1 LICSPLC
8 GVYIRTPP
16 PMGYMGPLPTTG
28 GLALLS
34 MKYSCIYNY
43 RPQINCNSS
52 RCAAWITL
60 LTNNHFFSL
69 FIRLPIVKNTGIFLL
84 PQSSRRRNRLP
95 PPSPLHLFSQAFC
108 SYPLFASCSDDGTA
122 YVFHGTVY
130 SDLNQNP
137 LVVPLEI
144 LRGHASS
151 NGRGESFA
159 YLLLLSVVL
168 LGGNEDCKDK

>member
-1 LICSPLC
+1 MLID
-8 GVYIRTPP
+8 
-16 PMGYMGPLPTTG
+16 
-28 GLALLS
+28 
-34 MKYSCIYNY
+34 YNY
-43 RPQINCNSS
+43 RPQIICNSS
-52 RCAAWITL
+52 PVCCL
-60 LTNNHFFSL
+60 DSPPYQQPLFFFL

-122 YVFHGTVY
+122 YVFHRTVY

-159 YLLLLSVVL
+159 YLLLLPVVL